1 MVRPGATRLNLP
13 WFSSEAELEL
23 VLGAL
28 ELVAGQGWRL
38 LPVYRF
44 TLRPASG
51 ATTPNSVFRSDTSL
65 LNVSTLGVSNVTNEM
80 SFFTGTG
87 DG

>member
-1 MVRPGATRLNLP
+1 MVQWEVVRLGATRLNLP
-13 WFSSEAELEL
+13 FSSEAELEL

-44 TLRPASG
+44 NNETGEWRHHS
-51 ATTPNSVFRSDTSL
+51 NSVFRSDTSL
-65 LNVSTLGVSNVTNEM
+65 LNVSTLGVM
-80 SFFTGTG
+80 
-87 DG
+87 

>member
-1 MVRPGATRLNLP
+1 MLLQWEVVRPGATRLNLS

-28 ELVAGQGWRL
+28 ELVAAQGWRL

-44 TLRPASG
+44 NNETGEWRHHS
-51 ATTPNSVFRSDTSL
+51 NSVFRSDTSL
-65 LNVSTLGVSNVTNEM
+65 LNVSGQECN
-80 SFFTGTG
+80 G
-87 DG
+87 

>member
-1 MVRPGATRLNLP
+1 MQWEVVRPGATRLNLS

-28 ELVAGQGWRL
+28 ELVAAQGWRL

-44 TLRPASG
+44 NNETGEWRVL
-51 ATTPNSVFRSDTSL
+51 RSDTSL
-65 LNVSTLGVSNVTNEM
+65 LNVSTLGVSNVTK
-80 SFFTGTG
+80 
-87 DG
+87 